1 MHNKILTNAGFYLL
15 LLFAFALSVYPP
27 ASFLLATAI
36 FLIWMLDV
44 LIFKET
50 RISEMPL
57 FYPLLAFA
65 LFMIL
70 EAILAAIYNH
80 PMPYLY
86 IALLSLFYFIVP
98 GFVATV
104 DKRRMVIWTFIAG
117 AMLKASLQ
125 LIIWWATYANITL
138 RLRPIE
144 EPYLFMVTM
153 AFAFMLAFYAE
164 SNLFKE
170 KVFMAFVAL
179 PLALVIVLSADKSA
193 ILLFLATIVLV
204 GVLRDSTVFIPCAL
218 AVFLLFSGV
227 FGIDYY
233 IQRDISFSEYKA
245 FVALPFT
252 ELEEKGVAVPAF
264 FGQSASY
271 EASSGPHA
279 SGNPYLLN
287 LLRWAGPPAVLLF
300 LWILFER
307 AREAYYKRRR
317 AVTQQARAYHM
328 ISFLTIAAIIIM
340 NLFGSAFEYPSIV
353 LACWLILGMS
363 ET

>member
-1 MHNKILTNAGFYLL
+1 MHNKVLTNAGFYLL

-27 ASFLLATAI
+27 ASFILAMAI

-70 EAILAAIYNH
+70 ASILAAIYNH

-98 GFVATV
+98 GFVVTV
-104 DKRRMVIWTFIAG
+104 DQRRMVIWTFIAG

-125 LIIWWATYANITL
+125 LIVWWATYANVTL
-138 RLRPIE
+138 RLRPLQ
-144 EPYLFMVTM
+144 EPTLFMVAL
-153 AFAFMLAFYAE
+153 AFSFMLAFYAE
-164 SNLFKE
+164 STVFRE

-193 ILLFLATIVLV
+193 ILLFLATIILV
-204 GVLRDSTVFIPCAL
+204 GVLRDPTVFIPCAL

-233 IQRDISFSEYKA
+233 IQRDISFNDYKT
-245 FVALPFT
+245 FVTLPFT
-252 ELEEKGVAVPAF
+252 ELKDNGITAPAF
-264 FGQSASY
+264 YGQAVSFENIPAST
-271 EASSGPHA
+271 SR
-279 SGNPYLLN
+279 GNPYLIN
-287 LLRWAGPPAVLLF
+287 LLRWVGPPAVLLL
-300 LWILFER
+300 LWTLFER

-317 AVTQQARAYHM
+317 ALTQQARAYHM

-353 LACWLILGMS
+353 LSCWFILGMS